1 MMERPE
7 LLIIDDEEPIHQ
19 VLQAYLTEIGFA
31 AHSAHDGSSG
41 LKMLERN
48 PGIQIVLTDIRI
60 PGIDGLDVLREVKL
74 RDPKTRVILMT
85 AFSDKNLAIQALR
98 LGADDFL
105 EKPLRLEDLGRVLQR
120 ARTTERLESISERWR
135 TILDHLPFGFVW
147 CRPNGVVEGV
157 TPTAQVLL
165 GRGAVHLIGHELWS
179 GRGLAEAKRLFADH
193 DGAEQGREFE
203 INGRWIAM
211 QRVDATDE
219 TGVPSQLIVL
229 TDASEQ
235 RSLTQEINQ
244 LTREFEA
251 RVEERTRSLSAELDF
266 SQRLLDAAGVLV
278 AYLDPDG
285 RLVRFNKFGQELL
298 GMNRAQAERF
308 FLAYENAP
316 DSPLSAV
323 FDPRREDELSGII
336 AELPVA
342 GGKQRLVA
350 WTTRQLPSLAGMGG
364 RLVVG
369 IDVTEQKQLESQ
381 LQNYNS
387 LLQNMVESRAKEL
400 RLKDAQLIHTAR
412 LASLGEIAAGIAH
425 EMKQPLNVISIT
437 ADLIKL
443 LQKNGTLN
451 DQLLVSNLE
460 KIRRTVDRMATTI
473 NHLRGFTR
481 IDAANFKLIRPVE
494 AFDGALSIVGEQIK
508 LDAIDILKSIPDDL
522 PAFPGELNQIEQV
535 LVNFLQNARDAIE
548 DRARGEDSPAAAAAS
563 PRTITLGGGASSDRS
578 EVYLEVTDTG
588 TGMSEE
594 VQQRLFEPFF
604 TTKDTERGTGLGL
617 SISMNI
623 VQSHGGVIE
632 VESESGKGS
641 TFRVVLPAAKP
652 MD

>member
-1 MMERPE
+1 MERPE
-7 LLIIDDEEPIHQ
+7 LLIIDDDDAIHE
-19 VLQAYLTEIGFA
+19 VLRSFLGETGFV

-48 PGIQIVLTDIRI
+48 PAIQFVLTDIRI

-85 AFSDKNLAIQALR
+85 AYSDKNLAIQALR

-120 ARTTERLESISERWR
+120 ARTSERLESISERWR
-135 TILDHLPFGFVW
+135 MILDHLPFGFVW
-147 CRPNGVVEGV
+147 CLPNGVVEGV
-157 TPTAQVLL
+157 TPTAHVLL
-165 GRGAVHLIGHELWS
+165 GPGAAHLIGHELWS
-179 GRGLAEAKRLFADH
+179 GRGLSRAKQLFSDEVGQP
-193 DGAEQGREFE
+193 DGLEIE
-203 INGRWIAM
+203 INGRWIAA

-219 TGVPSQLIVL
+219 SGVPARLIVL

-235 RSLTQEINQ
+235 KSLTQEINQ

-251 RVEERTRSLSAELDF
+251 RVEERTRSLTAELDF

-278 AYLDPDG
+278 AYLDPAG

-298 GMNRAQAERF
+298 GMNRAQAEQF
-308 FLAYENAP
+308 FTACAKSAK
-316 DSPLSAV
+316 SPLNAV
-323 FDPRREDELSGII
+323 FDPVRTDELSGII
-336 AELPVA
+336 TDLPAAA
-342 GGKQRLVA
+342 GTVRLVA
-350 WTTRQLPSLAGMGG
+350 WTTRGLTSFAGMGG
-364 RLVVG
+364 KLVIG

-387 LLQNMVESRAKEL
+387 LLQTMVESRANEL

-443 LQKNGTLN
+443 LLKNGTLN

-481 IDAANFKLIRPVE
+481 IDAANFKLIRPLDAV
-494 AFDGALSIVGEQIK
+494 DGALAIVGEQIK
-508 LDAIDILKSIPDDL
+508 LDAVDIAKAVPEDL
-522 PAFPGELNQIEQV
+522 PAFAGELNQIEQV

-548 DRARGEDSPAAAAAS
+548 DRARSQESPAAAAAS
-563 PRTITLGGGASSDRS
+563 PRLVTITGGASSDRS
-578 EVYLEVTDTG
+578 EVYIEVADTG
-588 TGMSEE
+588 TGMIDE
-594 VQQRLFEPFF
+594 VRQRLFEPFF
-604 TTKDTERGTGLGL
+604 TTKDAERGTGLGL

-632 VESESGKGS
+632 VESKAGIGS
-641 TFRVVLPAAKP
+641 TFRVVLPAARP
-652 MD
+652 AE